1 MERNGWVGVCCEP
14 NLVFV
19 ACNQFPIIAMRLN
32 DARDGTKVADE
43 IIQKYKAAL
52 EKKSM
57 ISQNDLLKDWVS
69 VKQGYTATAKSVG
82 FTAWAAAFMNTW
94 NSEFVRAGFDNHA
107 RGWEIYSRHSMGK
120 WRVVCVGDAVHP
132 VSPYAAYGM
141 AMAIEDGYYLA
152 KSLEGSTYA
161 IYEQLMLRFK
171 SMRGSELITL
181 TTTWSLLVFSA
192 GFFHALPWPLA
203 KLRHLVFDYTPILG
217 KYLREWYL
225 EKAEKETIG
234 LKALQV
240 S

>member
-43 IIQKYKAAL
+43 ILQKYKAAL

-57 ISQNDLLKDWVS
+57 ISQNDLFKDWVS

-94 NSEFVRAGFDNHA
+94 NSEFPMPRFLDVTNFDTQVY
-107 RGWEIYSRHSMGK
+107 RWEIYSRPSMGK

-152 KSLEGSTYA
+152 KSLEGVHLRDLRA
-161 IYEQLMLRFK
+161 VDAAFQVYERQRVDHVNHNMEF
-171 SMRGSELITL
+171 
-181 TTTWSLLVFSA
+181 
-192 GFFHALPWPLA
+192 AL
-203 KLRHLVFDYTPILG
+203 FDYTPILG